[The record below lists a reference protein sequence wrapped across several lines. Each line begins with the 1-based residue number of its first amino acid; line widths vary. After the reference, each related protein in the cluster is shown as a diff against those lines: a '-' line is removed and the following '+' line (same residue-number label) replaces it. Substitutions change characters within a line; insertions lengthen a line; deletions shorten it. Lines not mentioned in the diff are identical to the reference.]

1 MALKNHN
8 NWNNGYSV
16 FGTLPYSVQGAIGS
30 TETLRGS
37 NIGEDTENDECTN
50 TINPYTCHGYKVS
63 LNDVGNNKN
72 QKATTNDR
80 IQNVPYNVE
89 FSIEGGANP
98 ILVATVDWATK
109 STEVNALIPY
119 NFENHVSIES
129 DEGSTWLYAGEESNN
144 IQSLMT
150 INPKA
155 NAETMKDGDD
165 KYATKVKDAVYTYI
179 VYTPIGEGKMQ
190 EQRVLGDRNTSD
202 FCANFSS
209 VASNCATLPQ
219 SSIANNDSALTVD
232 EMHNGKS
239 VKLSQIPFVTDDV
252 PAGSKRCVAVAVFPA
267 DSGRDTNWNDL
278 DYKDDND
285 VSHWRVSP
293 SKCFTVAKRPS
304 LQVWGGNVFSNGGIN
319 TSQSMKRHLAG
330 YADYNANMTTS
341 SPYVFGSWNE
351 LGVIANG
358 EITGFAS
365 GASLGYLNNGNG
377 ITWPNPSDD
386 NGINKPE
393 GAERPGG
400 YYNSS
405 SNSTNVFC
413 ALSPLTIANQ
423 GCNSNKAGNVSTN
436 TATKGISRDRDAV
449 KNLAT
454 ALGIAQDPIQI
465 SGTINEIDNSE
476 TNNYYE
482 ANGSLTIGGVN
493 NTFNVPNRTILIH
506 NEEKITISNDIRY
519 EDSGGYTNLLQTP
532 KLIIY
537 SDADITINCNVKRI
551 DAVLMAKTVSTCPS
565 TNYGSEDNSNQLFIY
580 GAVIANKLI
589 ANRTYGAATGN
600 NSIVPAEIIDFDPTL
615 YLWSGAH
622 NGTDTP
628 EGQEDNNDKD
638 KSLDADIVY
647 TRELAPR
654 Y

>member
-1 MALKNHN
+1 
-8 NWNNGYSV
+8 
-16 FGTLPYSVQGAIGS
+16 
-30 TETLRGS
+30 
-37 NIGEDTENDECTN
+37 
-50 TINPYTCHGYKVS
+50 
-63 LNDVGNNKN
+63 
-72 QKATTNDR
+72 
-80 IQNVPYNVE
+80 
-89 FSIEGGANP
+89 
-98 ILVATVDWATK
+98 
-109 STEVNALIPY
+109 
-119 NFENHVSIES
+119 
-129 DEGSTWLYAGEESNN
+129 
-144 IQSLMT
+144 
-150 INPKA
+150 
-155 NAETMKDGDD
+155 
-165 KYATKVKDAVYTYI
+165 
-179 VYTPIGEGKMQ
+179 
-190 EQRVLGDRNTSD
+190 
-202 FCANFSS
+202 
-209 VASNCATLPQ
+209 
-219 SSIANNDSALTVD
+219 
-232 EMHNGKS
+232 
-239 VKLSQIPFVTDDV
+239 
-252 PAGSKRCVAVAVFPA
+252 
-267 DSGRDTNWNDL
+267 
-278 DYKDDND
+278 
-285 VSHWRVSP
+285 
-293 SKCFTVAKRPS
+293 
-304 LQVWGGNVFSNGGIN
+304 
-319 TSQSMKRHLAG
+319 MKRHLAG

-465 SGTINEIDNSE
+465 SGTINEIDNSK

-493 NTFNVPNRTILIH
+493 VPNRTILIH
-506 NEEKITISNDIRY
+506 GKQDITISNDIRY
-519 EDSGGYTNLLQTP
+519 ADSGGYTNLLQTP

-537 SDADITINCNVKRI
+537 SDAEIIINCNVKRI

-565 TNYGSEDNSNQLFIY
+565 TNYSSEDNSNQLFIY

-622 NGTDTP
+622 NGTDAP

-638 KSLDADIVY
+638 KSLDVDIVY
-647 TRELAPR
+647 TRELVPR